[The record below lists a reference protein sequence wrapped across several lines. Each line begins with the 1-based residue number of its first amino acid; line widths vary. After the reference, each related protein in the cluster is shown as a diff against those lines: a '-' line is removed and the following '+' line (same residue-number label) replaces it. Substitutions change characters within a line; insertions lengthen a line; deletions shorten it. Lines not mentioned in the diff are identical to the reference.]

1 MKKPYKYE
9 AERKE
14 AIRLMNKFQSENP
27 YASIYG
33 GVVESAQRNAT
44 DVCNQILRAMKAI
57 PNIPKENIHFW
68 KQVKKEIKNYKIKR

>member
-33 GVVESAQRNAT
+33 GVIESAQRNAT
-44 DVCNQILRAMKAI
+44 DVCKQILRAMKGIA
-57 PNIPKENIHFW
+57 PKENILFW
-68 KQVKKEIKNYKIKR
+68 KRVIKEIKNYKIKR